1 MGLLIL
7 YEHLANHL
15 LPIDF
20 MVNYNEIQL
29 LLLQK
34 YSSICNRILQYC
46 NSVLLY
52 CNRIL
57 KYCNHILWYCK
68 SILQYWNSILR
79 YCKSILQYWNSILQY
94 CNSILQYCN
103 SILQYTA
110 IVLLYWGQWV
120 IKVLK
125 RINLASF
132 GFRESFLSC
141 KSDLWS
147 NCRSQQVSKVL
158 T

>member
-57 KYCNHILWYCK
+57 KYCNRILW
-68 SILQYWNSILR
+68 